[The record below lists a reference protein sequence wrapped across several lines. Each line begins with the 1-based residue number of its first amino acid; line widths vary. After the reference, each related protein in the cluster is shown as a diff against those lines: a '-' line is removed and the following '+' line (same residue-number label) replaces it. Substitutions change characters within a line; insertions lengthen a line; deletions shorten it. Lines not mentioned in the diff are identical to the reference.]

1 MAGTMPLR
9 PTYVG
14 FVRDT
19 TDALLI
25 FEACLSGTLSHVP
38 RRPHD
43 RERQDL
49 IKSGNIFVYEEHAS
63 GIKRWTDS
71 ISWSPSR
78 ILGNYLLYRELEKP
92 FPPGEKKRA
101 RGRNGKST
109 TQSGGISKARQRNTV
124 PFPQGLEHGNEYPSV
139 PSDDERHLV
148 GSLVDS
154 YDFKEQG
161 LVKKTISITYQGVP
175 HHLVSYYNV
184 EDVKAGLLSGP
195 SDDPRL
201 RGVVPRT
208 ELMSGQNFRAPV
220 EEAMG
225 GTYMPSMVASIG
237 YPTLQHQSQM
247 HQSQMHQP
255 QMHQSQ
261 MHQSQMHQPQMH
273 QPQMHQ
279 PQAHQPQAHQPQ
291 VHQPQVHQPQ
301 GHQPQAHQQQ
311 VYQSQVP
318 YSPMPYQSQTL
329 HPAHGYQ
336 QTYAGQP
343 NAPASPWW

>member
-1 MAGTMPLR
+1 MSGTMPLQ
-9 PTYVG
+9 PTYRG

-19 TDALLI
+19 TDALII
-25 FEACLSGTLSHVP
+25 FEACLSGTLLHVP

-101 RGRNGKST
+101 RGRGGKST
-109 TQSGGISKARQRNTV
+109 TQSGGISKPRQRSAL
-124 PFPQGLEHGNEYPSV
+124 PFQQGLEHGNEYPSV
-139 PSDDERHLV
+139 PSDEERQLV

-161 LVKKTISITYQGVP
+161 LVKKTISITYNGVP

-184 EDVKAGLLSGP
+184 EDVKAGLLTGP
-195 SDDPRL
+195 TDDHRL

-208 ELMSGQNFRAPV
+208 ELMNGQNFRAPI
-220 EEAMG
+220 EESVG
-225 GTYMPSMVASIG
+225 GAYMPNMVASIG

-247 HQSQMHQP
+247 HQSQMHQ
-255 QMHQSQ
+255 SQ
-261 MHQSQMHQPQMH
+261 MHQSQMHQAQMH
-273 QPQMHQ
+273 QPQPHQ
-279 PQAHQPQAHQPQ
+279 PQIHQSQPHPSQ
-291 VHQPQVHQPQ
+291 VHQSQV
-301 GHQPQAHQQQ
+301 HQQQ
-311 VYQSQVP
+311 VYQPQVHQSQAP
-318 YSPMPYQSQTL
+318 YSSPMQQYHTPAI
-329 HPAHGYQ
+329 HPVNGYQ
-336 QTYAGQP
+336 PPYGGQ
-343 NAPASPWW
+343 WWTS

>member
-1 MAGTMPLR
+1 MAGTIPLR
-9 PTYVG
+9 PTYQG

-25 FEACLSGTLSHVP
+25 FEACLSGTLLHVP

-101 RGRNGKST
+101 RGRNGKSA
-109 TQSGGISKARQRNTV
+109 TQSGGISKTRPRNAV
-124 PFPQGLEHGNEYPSV
+124 PYPQGLEHGNEYPSV

-161 LVKKTISITYQGVP
+161 LVKKTISISYQGVP

-195 SDDPRL
+195 ADDPRL
-201 RGVVPRT
+201 RGVVPRS
-208 ELMSGQNFRAPV
+208 ELVNGQNFRAPI
-220 EEAMG
+220 EEQMG
-225 GTYMPSMVASIG
+225 GGYISSMVAPIG

-247 HQSQMHQP
+247 HQQQMHQQQMQQQQIHHQ
-255 QMHQSQ
+255 QMHQQ
-261 MHQSQMHQPQMH
+261 QA
-273 QPQMHQ
+273 HQ

-291 VHQPQVHQPQ
+291 AHQPQMHTPQ
-301 GHQPQAHQQQ
+301 MHQQQ
-311 VYQSQVP
+311 VHPQQVHQQQVQ
-318 YSPMPYQSQTL
+318 YSPLPYQSPAL

-336 QTYAGQP
+336 QGYPQNG
-343 NAPASPWW
+343 WWSAA

>member
-1 MAGTMPLR
+1 MSGTMPLQ
-9 PTYVG
+9 PTYRG

-25 FEACLSGTLSHVP
+25 FEACLSGTLLHVP

-109 TQSGGISKARQRNTV
+109 TQSGGITKPRQRNTV
-124 PFPQGLEHGNEYPSV
+124 PFQQGLEHGNEYPSV

-161 LVKKTISITYQGVP
+161 LVKKTISITYNGVP

-195 SDDPRL
+195 ADDPRL

-208 ELMSGQNFRAPV
+208 ELVNGQNFRAPI

-225 GTYMPSMVASIG
+225 GGYMPSMIASIG
-237 YPTLQHQSQM
+237 YSTLQHQSQM
-247 HQSQMHQP
+247 HQP
-255 QMHQSQ
+255 Q

-279 PQAHQPQAHQPQ
+279 PQAHQPQVHQPQTHQPQ
-291 VHQPQVHQPQ
+291 VHQSQV
-301 GHQPQAHQQQ
+301 HQQQ
-311 VYQSQVP
+311 VYQPQAHQPQVQ
-318 YSPMPYQSQTL
+318 YSPLQYQSQAL

-343 NAPASPWW
+343 GWWTA